1 MKLVFLFLLVGGSV
15 LGMAQSADTIQTA
28 KTAMVK
34 KDSLIPN
41 PAQRVYKVDMM
52 SQTPPPDTNKTKA
65 PNFMEPYQAKRLESN
80 YQYEDGK
87 VSGGS
92 TQLKLGKKKKN

>member
-1 MKLVFLFLLVGGSV
+1 MKFILLFFLLGASSSV
-15 LGMAQSADTIQTA
+15 MAQATDTTKVLSTKSIKADSVAPERT
-28 KTAMVK
+28 
-34 KDSLIPN
+34 
-41 PAQRVYKVDMM
+41 YKVDMM
-52 SQTPPPDTNKTKA
+52 SQGQQRDTVKAKA
-65 PNFMEPYQAKRLESN
+65 PNFQEPYKAKQLESN

>member
-1 MKLVFLFLLVGGSV
+1 MKFALLFLLLGASFSV
-15 LGMAQSADTIQTA
+15 MAQATDTTKILSTKSTTADSVAPERT
-28 KTAMVK
+28 
-34 KDSLIPN
+34 
-41 PAQRVYKVDMM
+41 YKVDMM
-52 SQTPPPDTNKTKA
+52 SQGQQRDTVKAKA
-65 PNFMEPYQAKRLESN
+65 PNFQAPYQSKRLESN

>member
-1 MKLVFLFLLVGGSV
+1 MKFIFLFLLLGISFSV
-15 LGMAQSADTIQTA
+15 MAQTADTTTTSA
-28 KTAMVK
+28 KDIIK
-34 KDSLIPN
+34 SDSSTLTQE
-41 PAQRVYKVDMM
+41 QRPYKVDMM
-52 SQTPPPDTNKTKA
+52 SQTQQRDTTKA
-65 PNFMEPYQAKRLESN
+65 PNFLEPYKAKRLESN